1 MKRDNKEIKK
11 AILNKIVNKIDEKK
25 KIYETIF
32 KTYNVENND
41 FTSLIVKELKEKFYE
56 YLVKIIVIM
65 KKQDIF
71 ILFQK
76 NILS

>member
-41 FTSLIVKELKEKFYE
+41 FTSFIVKELKENF
-56 YLVKIIVIM
+56 M
-65 KKQDIF
+65 
-71 ILFQK
+71 
-76 NILS
+76 NI